1 MGMYMEKFREWEWQQ
16 EQCSP
21 VGKSKIIDFSIES
34 QKVKIAL
41 KKLGIAKIQ
50 SEALDGEI
58 IYFAEDETSVKKA
71 PPGAVVYTME
81 ELTALVQGPQDREGL
96 KHIHAAKKMFAGKVM
111 STDN

>member
-58 IYFAEDETSVKKA
+58 MYFAKDEANSVKV
-71 PPGAVVYTME
+71 PSGAVVYTLE
-81 ELTALVQGPQDREGL
+81 ELRALLQAPPDKEGL